1 MKRKIVYSIVCVTLW
16 VNQVFAQDTLRWD
29 LAQSIDYAI
38 RNNITVKQ
46 SELNQQTAENN
57 LVQSRFSRLPSLS
70 ATGSNSLTRGT
81 SIDPITSDF
90 VSQTINSTSVGLNS
104 QVTLFSGNK
113 INNTIKQNQL
123 TLDQNSLYVKEA
135 QNNITLQLT
144 EAYLMALYYK
154 EGIATAEET
163 LKLAENQ
170 LKRSQALHDAGSLS
184 LSDLSTVKST
194 YASNNYTLVTAKNAY
209 VQQVLS
215 LKQLLELEPE
225 QILSLTFPEE
235 DNALTVVVPDKY
247 EVYYTALESM
257 PQISAGETGVSI
269 SQLAVKVAKASYY
282 PTLSLSGNLSTGYTN
297 TQNLAFEEQFNNNF
311 NQRIGLSLSIPIFN
325 NYQTKRNVQN
335 AVISTR
341 TTELNLIATKKEL
354 YQKIENAHQ
363 NAVAAQAQ
371 LEAAQIET
379 EASLAA
385 LDLAKQRFELG
396 AINAVDMQVAQNTFV
411 SAQQK
416 YLQAKYTGILY
427 YQLLQFY
434 QGNPI
439 KI

>member
-1 MKRKIVYSIVCVTLW
+1 ML
-16 VNQVFAQDTLRWD
+16 
-29 LAQSIDYAI
+29 
-38 RNNITVKQ
+38 
-46 SELNQQTAENN
+46 
-57 LVQSRFSRLPSLS
+57 
-70 ATGSNSLTRGT
+70 
-81 SIDPITSDF
+81 
-90 VSQTINSTSVGLNS
+90 
-104 QVTLFSGNK
+104 SGNR
-113 INNTIKQNQL
+113 INNTIRQNQL
-123 TLDQNSLYVKEA
+123 TVDQNGLYVKES

-163 LKLAENQ
+163 LKLSENQ

-194 YASNNYTLVTAKNAY
+194 YASNNYALVTAKNAY
-209 VQQVLS
+209 AQQVLS

-225 QILSLTFPEE
+225 QVLALTFPEE
-235 DNALTVVVPDKY
+235 DGAWAVVIPDKY
-247 EVYYTALESM
+247 EVYYAALNSM
-257 PQISAGETGVSI
+257 PEISASKTGISI
-269 SQLAVKVAKASYY
+269 SELGVKIAKAGYY
-282 PTLSLSGNLSTGYTN
+282 PTLSLNGNLSTGYTN
-297 TQNLAFEEQFNNNF
+297 TQNFAFEEQFSNNF
-311 NQRIGLSLSIPIFN
+311 NQRVGLSLSIPIFN

-341 TTELNLIATKKEL
+341 AAELDLTATKKEL
-354 YQKIENAHQ
+354 YQKVENAHQ
-363 NAVAAQAQ
+363 SAVAARAQ
-371 LEAAQIET
+371 MEAAQVEMVAAET
-379 EASLAA
+379 A

-396 AINAVDMQVAQNTFV
+396 LINAVDMQVAQNTFV